1 MNDETARAA
10 DTAPA
15 PVPKDWIMAI
25 APYVP
30 GKSTTDDGRSVA
42 KLSSNENPFGTGE
55 AARAAFRSAADCLE
69 RYPDSAAFELREALA
84 AHYGLDAARI
94 TYGTG
99 SDEVLHMAAGTFAGP
114 GDEIV
119 YSRFGFSVYPIATR
133 RVGATPVVA
142 PDKDYATDVDAILAC
157 VTERTRVVFIANPN
171 NPTGTYASRA
181 ELARLH
187 AGLPRHVLLV
197 VDQAYSEYLEPQDDD
212 GALDLARTAPNVL
225 VTRTF
230 SKIFGLASAR
240 VGWGYASA
248 EVIDAMHRIRQPFS
262 FSIAASRAAVAA
274 LADTGFVARSAA
286 HNLQWRA
293 WFEDQIAALGNKGLR
308 AIPSKANFSLV
319 LFEGETSAETAYRG
333 LMDAGYIVRWLPGQE
348 LPHGLRITIGTEAEM
363 TGLVAALR
371 RIVGAGA

>member
-1 MNDETARAA
+1 MTDEIATAET
-10 DTAPA
+10 TAQA

-30 GKSTTDDGRSVA
+30 GKSVTDDGRSVA

-55 AARAAFRSAADCLE
+55 AAREAFRSATDCLE
-69 RYPDSAAFELREALA
+69 RYPDSGAVDLRTALA

-114 GDEIV
+114 GDEII

-142 PDKDYATDVDAILAC
+142 PDKDYATDVDAILAR
-157 VTERTRVVFIANPN
+157 VTERTRLVFIANPN
-171 NPTGTYASRA
+171 NPTGTFTTRA
-181 ELARLH
+181 EIARLH
-187 AGLPRHVLLV
+187 AGLPGNVLLV
-197 VDQAYSEYLEPQDDD
+197 IDQAYSEYLDASDDD
-212 GALDLARTAPNVL
+212 GGLDLARSAPNVL

-262 FSIAASRAAVAA
+262 FSIAAARAAVAA
-274 LADTGFVARSAA
+274 LADTDFVHRSAA
-286 HNLQWRA
+286 HNRLWRA
-293 WFEDQIAALGNKGLR
+293 RFEREIEALGNKGLR
-308 AIPSKANFSLV
+308 AVPSKANFSLV

-363 TGLVAALR
+363 TGIVAALR
-371 RIVGAGA
+371 RIVGAS